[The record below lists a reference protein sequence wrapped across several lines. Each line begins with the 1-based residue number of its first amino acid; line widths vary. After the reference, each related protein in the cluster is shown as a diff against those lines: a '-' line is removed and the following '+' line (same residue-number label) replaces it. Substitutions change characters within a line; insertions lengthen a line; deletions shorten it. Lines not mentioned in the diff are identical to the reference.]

1 MERGK
6 ALRPKNSTA
15 GRLTSAGPPDR
26 MGEKEGN
33 GRYEIEKERFGTFLN
48 ELRRERGMT
57 QKELSQHLYVSDKA
71 VSKWERGVSHS

>member
-33 GRYEIEKERFGTFLN
+33 GMYEIEKERFGTFLN

-57 QKELSQHLYVSDKA
+57 
-71 VSKWERGVSHS
+71 